1 MVSFVTVVW
10 HLCVVA
16 DTGRG
21 TTVSPNVLI
30 PFVCICAVSEVLF
43 SVEKFGLMAVRVDIG
58 TDGATVSL
66 GIEGSSFAATVG
78 LELLFH
84 KKVVSLDSG

>member
-21 TTVSPNVLI
+21 TIVSLNVLI
-30 PFVCICAVSEVLF
+30 PFVYIWAVSEVLF
-43 SVEKFGLMAVRVDIG
+43 SVEKFGLRAVRV
-58 TDGATVSL
+58 DGATVSL
-66 GIEGSSFAATVG
+66 GIEGSSFAASVG